1 MFLPLEKIVQTLRK
15 GGLVVFPTDTVYG
28 LLVDATNEQAVKK
41 LIQFKD
47 RVPGKAISVFV
58 SDFDMMKNSVEIGNN
73 ESFIQELLPGPYTI
87 ILPAKHATSK
97 LLESEKGTLGIR
109 IPRYEHITKLVK
121 AFKKPVTA
129 TSANLSGDSPHYS
142 ISSLLK
148 SLSKQKQQLI
158 DLIIDGGEL
167 PRNKPSTVIDLTM
180 PEVTILRHG
189 EKSYLGGVE
198 GAISTSSPEETKSIA
213 KHLAEKLCGNVTDKP
228 LIFIIEGELGAGK
241 TVFVKGIGEYFGLH
255 DIISPTFV
263 VYYEYGIRKNPWKKF
278 IHFDLYNIQEDEEFV
293 HLGIKQYVEK
303 GNILCFEWGEKAG
316 KIYDELKKKGEIVR
330 VKIAYEEEGRKITIE
345 SQKLKVFFGTFEF

>member
-1 MFLPLEKIVQTLRK
+1 MVLSLEKIVQTLYE

-28 LLVDATNEQAVKK
+28 LLVDATNERAVKK

-73 ESFIQELLPGPYTI
+73 ETFIQELLPGPYTI
-87 ILPAKHATSK
+87 VLPAKHTTSK

-109 IPRYEHITKLVK
+109 IPQYEYITKLVK

-189 EKSYLGGVE
+189 DALPEKTF
-198 GAISTSSPEETKSIA
+198 STSSPEETKSIA

-263 VYYEYGIRKNPWKKF
+263 VYYEYDIRKNPWKKF
-278 IHFDLYNIQEDEEFV
+278 IHFDLYNIQEDEEFA
-293 HLGIKQYVEK
+293 HLGIEKYVEK

-316 KIYDELKKKGEIVR
+316 KIHDELKEKGGVVH

-345 SQKLKVFFGTFEF
+345 SQNSKLQVKS